1 MTFMCVVSCDVSIE
15 RLMKM
20 NVRHH
25 YIRYAFIAYCTHHD
39 TIIYESVKIVM
50 VVSLLTAYGVILRY
64 GDDYVH
70 NPLFHT
76 AEFEIMLTCSL

>member
-1 MTFMCVVSCDVSIE
+1 
-15 RLMKM
+15 
-20 NVRHH
+20 
-25 YIRYAFIAYCTHHD
+25 
-39 TIIYESVKIVM
+39 M

-76 AEFEIMLTCSL
+76 AEFEIMLTCSLWFLIQGAPDSCVIITERALI